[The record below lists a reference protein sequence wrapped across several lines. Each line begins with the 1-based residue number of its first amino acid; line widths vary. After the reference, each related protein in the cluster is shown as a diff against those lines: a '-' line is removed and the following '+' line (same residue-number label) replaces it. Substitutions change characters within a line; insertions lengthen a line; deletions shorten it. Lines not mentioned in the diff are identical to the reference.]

1 MKISVTIFTQVEIEI
16 LKPNLK
22 FKYYLVSLLELE
34 PVVIPLS
41 LKCSNAPK
49 ANDGKF
55 SLRFIESQ

>member
-34 PVVIPLS
+34 PVVIPWS
-41 LKCSNAPK
+41 LKSSNAPK
-49 ANDGKF
+49 ADDGKF
-55 SLRFIESQ
+55 SL

>member
-34 PVVIPLS
+34 LS